1 MTNVT
6 DTAAPGGPLRPT
18 GRHGRRRVALV
29 LVAVFAV
36 LAVLL
41 TGGALA
47 YAKQFEGR
55 ALPGTTLL
63 GQDIAGQT
71 PEEISSSSPSG
82 AAR

>member
-47 YAKQFEGR
+47 YAKQF
-55 ALPGTTLL
+55 
-63 GQDIAGQT
+63 
-71 PEEISSSSPSG
+71 
-82 AAR
+82 